1 MHVATLHASPALKID
16 VL

>member
-1 MHVATLHASPALKID
+1 MHVAILHASPALKID